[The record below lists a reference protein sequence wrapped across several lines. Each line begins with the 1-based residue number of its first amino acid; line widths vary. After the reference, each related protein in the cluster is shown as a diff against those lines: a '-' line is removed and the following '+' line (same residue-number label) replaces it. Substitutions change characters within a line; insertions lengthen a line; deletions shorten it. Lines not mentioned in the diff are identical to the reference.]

1 MMRIICRD
9 LYDKT
14 PNDMIYLL
22 PTYSINRLKC
32 IIYREI
38 AKRYMPST
46 SRFNGPC
53 VLKTSSKS
61 SYLTKPIPTTFEAE
75 ASMIKENVSKVN
87 IVEAK
92 VAKVEPIK
100 TTQHN

>member
-1 MMRIICRD
+1 M
-9 LYDKT
+9 
-14 PNDMIYLL
+14 
-22 PTYSINRLKC
+22 S
-32 IIYREI
+32 
-38 AKRYMPST
+38 ST

-53 VLKTSSKS
+53 IMKTSSRS
-61 SYLTKPIPTTFEAE
+61 NYLTKPKPTTFEAE